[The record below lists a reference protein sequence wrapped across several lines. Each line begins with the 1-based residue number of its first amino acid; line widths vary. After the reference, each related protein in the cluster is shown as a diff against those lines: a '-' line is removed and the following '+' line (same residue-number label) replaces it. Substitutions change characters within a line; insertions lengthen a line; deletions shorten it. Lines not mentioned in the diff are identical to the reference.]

1 MAGLPKKY
9 AKMGFKKGWAMFKKS
24 KKSTKAAKRTTRTAR
39 VKTMA
44 KRKTYKKKSK
54 VAKAGNSFMNK
65 LISKA
70 LPVAYGYAREPLSDA
85 LANSPLGKAL
95 PNLGKFGDEIT
106 ILGLNY
112 GATALGARKNPMVR
126 KALQVIEIQELG
138 SVGREFYESRKSK
151 SQDTEFDF

>member
-24 KKSTKAAKRTTRTAR
+24 KKSVKATKKTAK

-44 KRKTYKKKSK
+44 KRKSTRRKAKKAAPSK
-54 VAKAGNSFMNK
+54 MGGFMGK
-65 LISKA
+65 FISKA
-70 LPVAYGYAREPLSDA
+70 LPVAYGYAREPLSDL
-85 LANSPLGKAL
+85 LAKSPIGKAL

-112 GATALGARKNPMVR
+112 GATALGARKNPIVR

-138 SVGREFYESRKSK
+138 NVGREFYEAKADK
-151 SQDTEFDF
+151 SQTEEFDF